1 MGATDKTRSSNRRL
15 TLRLAA
21 LAVAMF
27 GFGYLLVP
35 FYYIMCEVIGIGGR
49 PSAVAAAAPLTA
61 DVMRRV
67 TVEFIAS
74 VNEYAPWEFRP
85 ETATLEV
92 RPGQLYNVK
101 FFARNLTDRH
111 LTAQAV
117 PSVAPGAGARYF
129 RKTECFCFRAQEFEP
144 AESRDLTVQFYLD
157 PALPTYVDRITLS
170 YTMFV
175 KPQTL
180 ALVPDTASV
189 PDTGVPESGT
199 DAHTAATRR

>member
-1 MGATDKTRSSNRRL
+1 MQNTEPVRRSNRSL

-35 FYYIMCEVIGIGGR
+35 FYYLMCEVVGIGSR
-49 PSAVAAAAPLTA
+49 PNSVAAAAPLTTDA
-61 DVMRRV
+61 TRTVI
-67 TVEFIAS
+67 VEFVAV

-85 ETATLEV
+85 ETTVLEV

-111 LTAQAV
+111 LVGQAV
-117 PSVAPGAGARYF
+117 PSIAPGEGARYF
-129 RKTECFCFRAQEFEP
+129 KKTECFCFRSQEFEP
-144 AESRDLTVQFYLD
+144 AESRDLAVQFYLD
-157 PALPTYVDRITLS
+157 PALPKYVDRITLS

-175 KPQTL
+175 KPQD
-180 ALVPDTASV
+180 AAS
-189 PDTGVPESGT
+189 
-199 DAHTAATRR
+199 